1 MKYLAFCIVLL
12 FAGTAYAAN
21 GIPTKIYECIP
32 LVEKHKLIAKIH
44 DMGEIFL
51 FRGLSAKGPH
61 LVEVYMDSETGTWTA
76 IGTDTIKTCV
86 LDFGRK
92 AEKVE

>member
-44 DMGEIFL
+44 DMGDSCL
-51 FRGLSAKGPH
+51 CAKG
-61 LVEVYMDSETGTWTA
+61 Y
-76 IGTDTIKTCV
+76 
-86 LDFGRK
+86 
-92 AEKVE
+92 